1 MTRPAVQP
9 ALLQMPGATE
19 GTTQWKGETL
29 QMVNWGGFQGHAQMT
44 ISPGATLL
52 SGASGTGKSTL
63 LDAYLALMMPSDT
76 PFNGASNDATAG
88 RARGTDQ
95 RNLLTYLR
103 GKIDTSREAGTGEL
117 TDQVLRGIDSATWGA
132 VAMTF
137 VDDNGRRFTALRA
150 YFVPRGATRSSE
162 ITMKMATIDGRLDLR
177 ELEALRGSHFDKRAL
192 ATRWAGMTVHNTYSD
207 FSQTLFTRLGIGAGG
222 DGGKALRLLARIQG
236 GQQVRTVDGLYKS
249 MVLEEPATYTAADK
263 AVGHFTDL
271 DASYEA
277 MVTEAE
283 KAKLLDRVPELHDE
297 REEARTTEEL
307 IDTFG
312 VHRSGDT
319 PFLLW
324 QLRAEDRLLEIAV
337 VANREKRRI
346 VAERFKAAREL
357 EGDLADRVDDI
368 VEQRK
373 ANGGNRLDM
382 LKRELEALEGKR
394 EATVSRR
401 TQFDDRTAC
410 LVISSATYADFGQHR
425 REAKAFLATFDT
437 QRDELE
443 RRQRDVREAGYP
455 LSVKRDELQQEH
467 DSLKGRSGLVPKRL
481 HEARLAI
488 ARAAR
493 IDPAELPFV
502 AELIDI
508 AAGEQQWRKAAEVTL
523 FSVARVMLVDQRRLE
538 HLSTTIDPIPL
549 SFRIQFE
556 GVELRSYADSPS
568 DEHRISGKLLYKDS
582 PFTAWVQERV
592 RRRGTDALCVND
604 PADLRGE
611 GPRVTRKG
619 QTRNGS
625 RGAHGELGDA
635 PIIGFSNTERLAQII
650 DEIAELDVRL
660 GELGRDDQALAG
672 QLKDLWQHK
681 QAHQYVADCEWDSI
695 DVAAVDGQIR
705 DREAERDRILEANDV
720 LRALQVEE
728 ERLRGELEQARSAK
742 FGADSER
749 KKLDAKHLALVER
762 QDQITTDLD
771 RVETGNTARLTDAQ
785 AEHLD
790 VVFASVGSPDDLDD
804 FPGGVRRLR
813 SRLAEDSRAARD
825 REQAA
830 TRSLCG
836 IFEAYQGRWPDPN
849 LGVAIESYS
858 GYRDILD
865 NITATGLHERRQEWR
880 RRLSEWSGQDLVPL
894 NGAFDTAIEDI
905 EDRLLPVNAILAE
918 LPFGPAQDRLRIS
931 LRRLN
936 LDDITR
942 FRRELKELSSGV
954 THDLSDDEIELRFTR
969 LRAFIAR
976 IRRAETGTKAGS
988 SNRDTYLDVRKHV
1001 EITAVRVN
1009 ATGVDIATYAS
1020 LGGKSGG
1027 ETQELVA
1034 FIVGAALRFQLGD
1047 EDRARPRFAPVFLDE
1062 GFVKSDSEFAGRAVN
1077 AWKGLGFQLI
1087 IGAPLDKVTALEP
1100 DMDLVLTMTKSPS
1113 GYSHITELR
1122 SAGES

>member
-9 ALLQMPGATE
+9 ALLLMPGATE
-19 GTTQWKGETL
+19 GTTQWKAETL
-29 QMVNWGGFQGHAQMT
+29 QMVNWGGFQGHAQMA

-76 PFNGASNDATAG
+76 PFNGASNDARTG
-88 RARGTDQ
+88 RARGADQ

-117 TDQVLRGIDSATWGA
+117 TDQVLRGVDSASWGA

-137 VDDNGRRFTALRA
+137 ADDNERHFTALRV

-162 ITMKMATIDGRLDLR
+162 ITMKMATIDGKLDLR
-177 ELEALRGSHFDKRAL
+177 EMEALRGSHFDKRTL
-192 ATRWAGMTVHNTYSD
+192 TTRWPEMTVHNTYSD

-249 MVLEEPATYTAADK
+249 MVLEEPATYAAADK

-271 DASYEA
+271 DASFEA

-283 KAKLLDRVPELHDE
+283 KARVLERLPELHRE
-297 REEARTTEEL
+297 REEARITEQL

-312 VHRSGDT
+312 VHRDGDT

-324 QLRAEDRLLEIAV
+324 QLRAEDRLLETAV
-337 VANREKRRI
+337 AANREKRRLT
-346 VAERFKAAREL
+346 AEQFKAAREL
-357 EGDLADRVDDI
+357 ESELAGRVDDI
-368 VEQRK
+368 AEQQK
-373 ANGGNRLDM
+373 ANGGDM
-382 LKRELEALEGKR
+382 LEILKHELEVLDGNREDAAIRRAL
-394 EATVSRR
+394 
-401 TQFDDRTAC
+401 FDNRTAC
-410 LVISSATYADFGQHR
+410 LAISPASDVDFGQHR
-425 REAKAFLATFDT
+425 REAEAYLAGFDAR
-437 QRDELE
+437 RDVLE
-443 RRQRDVREAGYP
+443 RRQRGVRESGYP

-488 ARAAR
+488 ARAAG

-523 FSVARVMLVDQRRLE
+523 FSAARVMLVDQARLE
-538 HLSTTIDPIPL
+538 HLSAKIDPIRLP
-549 SFRIQFE
+549 FRIQFE
-556 GVELRSYADSPS
+556 GVQLRPYADNPG
-568 DEHRISGKLLYKDS
+568 DERLISGKLLHKNS
-582 PFTAWVQERV
+582 PFTAWVRERV

-604 PADLRGE
+604 PADLRGD
-611 GPRVTRKG
+611 GPRVTSNG

-635 PIIGFSNTERLAQII
+635 PIIGFSNAERLAQIAG
-650 DEIAELDVRL
+650 EIAELDDRL
-660 GELGRDDQALAG
+660 GELGRYDQDLTQ
-672 QLKDLWQHK
+672 QLQDLWQRK
-681 QAHQYVADCEWDSI
+681 QAHQYVADCEWASI
-695 DVAAVDGQIR
+695 DVAAIDVQIR

-720 LRALQVEE
+720 LQALQAEE
-728 ERLRGELEQARSAK
+728 ELLRGKLEDAREAK
-742 FGADSER
+742 FGADRQR
-749 KKLDAKHLALVER
+749 KDLDAEHLEQVGR
-762 QDQITTDLD
+762 QDQITINLG
-771 RVETGNTARLTDAQ
+771 RIENGGTARLTDAQ
-785 AEHLD
+785 AEHLAA
-790 VVFASVGSPDDLDD
+790 VFASVGSPDDLDD
-804 FPGGVRRLR
+804 FPEGVRRLR
-813 SRLAEDSRAARD
+813 TRLSEDSKAARD
-825 REQAA
+825 KAQAA

-836 IFEAYQGRWPDPN
+836 IFEGYQGRWPDPN
-849 LGVAIESYS
+849 LGVTIESYS
-858 GYRDILD
+858 GYRDIFD

-918 LPFGPAQDRLRIS
+918 LPFGPAKDRLRIC

-936 LDDITR
+936 LDDITK
-942 FRRELKELSSGV
+942 FRRELKELSSGA
-954 THDLSDDEIELRFTR
+954 TQDLSDAEIELRFTR
-969 LRAFIAR
+969 LRAFMDR

-988 SNRDTYLDVRKHV
+988 TNRDIYLDVRQHV

-1009 ATGVDIATYAS
+1009 VTGVEVATYAS

-1027 ETQELVA
+1027 ETQELIA

-1047 EDRARPRFAPVFLDE
+1047 EDRARPRFAPIFLDE

-1087 IGAPLDKVTALEP
+1087 VGAPLDKVTALEP
-1100 DMDLVLTMTKSPS
+1100 DMDLVLTMTKSPK

-1122 SAGES
+1122 SAGGS

>member
-9 ALLQMPGATE
+9 ALLLMPGATE
-19 GTTQWKGETL
+19 GTTQWKAETL
-29 QMVNWGGFQGHAQMT
+29 QMVNWGGFHGHAQML

-76 PFNGASNDATAG
+76 PFNGASNDAITG
-88 RARGTDQ
+88 RARAADQ

-117 TDQVLRGIDSATWGA
+117 TDQVLRGVDSAIWGA
-132 VAMTF
+132 VALTF

-150 YFVPRGATRSSE
+150 YFVPRGATRSNE

-177 ELEALRGSHFDKRAL
+177 ELEALRASHFDKRTL
-192 ATRWAGMTVHNTYSD
+192 TTRWPEMTVHNTYSD

-249 MVLEEPATYTAADK
+249 MVLEEPATYAAADK
-263 AVGHFTDL
+263 AVSHFTDL

-283 KAKLLDRVPELHDE
+283 KAKLLERLPELYNE
-297 REEARTTEEL
+297 REEARTTEQL

-312 VHRSGDT
+312 VHRDGDT

-324 QLRAEDRLLEIAV
+324 QLRSEDRLLEVAV
-337 VANREKRRI
+337 ASNRERRRVI
-346 VAERFKAAREL
+346 AEQFKAACKL
-357 EGDLADRVDDI
+357 EGELAGRVED
-368 VEQRK
+368 VAEERK
-373 ANGGNRLDM
+373 ANGGGRLEA

-394 EATVSRR
+394 DDTIGRR
-401 TQFDDRTAC
+401 ALFDDRTVC
-410 LVISSATYADFGQHR
+410 LAISAIPLATEADFGQLR
-425 REAKAFLATFDT
+425 REANTFLAIFDT

-443 RRQRDVREAGYP
+443 RSQRDVREAGYP

-488 ARAAR
+488 ARAAG
-493 IDPAELPFV
+493 IDPGELPFV

-508 AAGEQQWRKAAEVTL
+508 APGEQQWRKAAEVTL
-523 FSVARVMLVDQRRLE
+523 FSVARVMLVDQRCLE

-549 SFRIQFE
+549 PFRIQFE
-556 GVELRSYADSPS
+556 GVELRPHADNPS
-568 DEHRISGKLLYKDS
+568 DERRISGKLLYKDS

-604 PADLRGE
+604 PADLRGD
-611 GPRVTRKG
+611 GPRVTRNG
-619 QTRNGS
+619 QTRYGS

-635 PIIGFSNTERLAQII
+635 PIIGFSNAERLAQII
-650 DEIAELDVRL
+650 NEVAELDARL
-660 GELGRDDQALAG
+660 GELGRDDQTLTG

-681 QAHQYVADCEWDSI
+681 QAHQYVADCEWKSI
-695 DVAAVDGQIR
+695 DIAAFDGQIR
-705 DREAERDRILEANDV
+705 DREAERDRILETNNI
-720 LRALQVEE
+720 LQALQIEE
-728 ERLRGELEQARSAK
+728 QRLRGELEQARSAR

-749 KKLDAKHLALVER
+749 KKLDATHLELVER
-762 QDQITTDLD
+762 QDQITINLD
-771 RVETGNTARLTDAQ
+771 RIESGDAARLTEAQ

-790 VVFASVGSPDDLDD
+790 VVFASVGSPNDLDD

-813 SRLAEDSRAARD
+813 SRLAEDSKAARD
-825 REQAA
+825 KAQGA

-865 NITATGLHERRQEWR
+865 NIIATGLHERRQEWR

-894 NGAFDTAIEDI
+894 SGAFDTAIEDI
-905 EDRLLPVNAILAE
+905 E
-918 LPFGPAQDRLRIS
+918 DRLRIS

-954 THDLSDDEIELRFTR
+954 TQDLSDDEIEVRFTR

-976 IRRAETGTKAGS
+976 LRRAETGIKAGS
-988 SNRDTYLDVRKHV
+988 TSRDIYLDVRKHV

-1009 ATGVDIATYAS
+1009 IAGVDVATYAS

-1047 EDRARPRFAPVFLDE
+1047 EDRARPRFAPIFLDE

-1087 IGAPLDKVTALEP
+1087 VGAPLDKVTALEP
-1100 DMDLVLTMTKSPS
+1100 DMDLVLTVTKSLN

>member
-9 ALLQMPGATE
+9 AQLLMPGATE
-19 GTTQWKGETL
+19 GTTQWKAETL

-88 RARGTDQ
+88 RARSADQ

-137 VDDNGRRFTALRA
+137 VDDNGRRFTVLRA
-150 YFVPRGATRSSE
+150 YFVPRGATRSIE

-177 ELEALRGSHFDKRAL
+177 ELETLRGSHFDKRAL
-192 ATRWAGMTVHNTYSD
+192 TTRWAEMSVHNTYSD

-249 MVLEEPATYTAADK
+249 MVLEEPATYAAADR

-283 KAKLLDRVPELHDE
+283 KAKLLDRVPELHHE
-297 REEARTTEEL
+297 REEARTTEQL

-312 VHRSGDT
+312 VHRDGDT
-319 PFLLW
+319 PFLRW
-324 QLRAEDRLLEIAV
+324 QLRAEDRLLEVAV
-337 VANREKRRI
+337 AANREKRRI
-346 VAERFKAAREL
+346 IAEQFKAAREL
-357 EGDLADRVDDI
+357 EGDLAGRVEDI

-410 LVISSATYADFGQHR
+410 LAISPATDADFGQYR
-425 REAKAFLATFDT
+425 REAKAFLAAFDT
-437 QRDELE
+437 ERDGLE

-481 HEARLAI
+481 HDARLAI
-488 ARAAR
+488 ARAAG
-493 IDPAELPFV
+493 IEPGELPFV

-538 HLSTTIDPIPL
+538 HLSTTIDPIRL
-549 SFRIQFE
+549 AFRIQFE
-556 GVELRSYADSPS
+556 GIELRSYAESPS
-568 DEHRISGKLLYKDS
+568 DGRHISGKLLYKDS

-604 PADLRGE
+604 PADLRGD
-611 GPRVTRKG
+611 GPRVTRNG

-635 PIIGFSNTERLAQII
+635 PIIGFSNAERLTQII

-660 GELGRDDQALAG
+660 GEFGRDDQALTG

-681 QAHQYVADCEWDSI
+681 QAHQYVADCEWDGI

-705 DREAERDRILEANDV
+705 DRKAERDRILEANDV

-728 ERLRGELEQARSAK
+728 ERLRGELERARGAK
-742 FGADSER
+742 FGADGER

-762 QDQITTDLD
+762 QDQITIDLD
-771 RVETGNTARLTDAQ
+771 RIERGNTARLTHAQ

-825 REQAA
+825 RAQAA

-942 FRRELKELSSGV
+942 FRRELKELSSGA
-954 THDLSDDEIELRFTR
+954 TQDLSDDEIELRFTR

-976 IRRAETGTKAGS
+976 IRRAETGTKVGS
-988 SNRDTYLDVRKHV
+988 TNRDTYLDVRKHV

-1009 ATGVDIATYAS
+1009 VAGVDVATYAS

-1047 EDRARPRFAPVFLDE
+1047 EDRARPRFAPIFLDE

-1087 IGAPLDKVTALEP
+1087 VGAPLDKVTALEP
-1100 DMDLVLTMTKSPS
+1100 DMDLVLTMTKSPG